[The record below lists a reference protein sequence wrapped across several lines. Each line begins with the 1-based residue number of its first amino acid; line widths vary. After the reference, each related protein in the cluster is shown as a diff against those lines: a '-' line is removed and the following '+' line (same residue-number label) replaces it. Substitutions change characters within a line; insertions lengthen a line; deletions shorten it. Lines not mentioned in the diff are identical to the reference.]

1 MTWIGLLFCLLISF
15 LFSGTEAGILSLNRL
30 RIRRLARRKDRA
42 AAQLQELI
50 EQPARLL
57 VTVLVV
63 TSLLNIAALVL
74 LAQKLVGWFGLM
86 GYPITLA
93 VALPL
98 FLFVVELL
106 PKSVFR
112 RLPYSALAS
121 VAILLDGVSR
131 ILMPVTWLGSWVAR
145 KLLRLKRPRQI
156 LVARED
162 LKYVTTEIERTG
174 ALSSIERQMIHNVV
188 DFRNVKVRDVMV
200 PLERAVTVQPST
212 TVEELRELTRKLSTD
227 NFPIVDAGRRA
238 LGLVNVF
245 DFIMDR
251 SPSGTAQDHLR
262 RIVIIQTG
270 EQAFAALR
278 RLRASPHNLA
288 AVVDPSGKMV
298 GVVSVEDLLNPL
310 VKVPQIS

>member
-1 MTWIGLLFCLLISF
+1 
-15 LFSGTEAGILSLNRL
+15 
-30 RIRRLARRKDRA
+30 
-42 AAQLQELI
+42 
-50 EQPARLL
+50 L

-63 TSLLNIAALVL
+63 TSLLNITALVL

-121 VAILLDGVSR
+121 VAILLDGVSG
-131 ILMPVTWLGSWVAR
+131 ILMPVTWLGGWVAR
-145 KLLRLKRPRQI
+145 KLLRLKRPRRI

-212 TVEELRELTRKLSTD
+212 TVEELRELTRKLLID
-227 NFPIVDAGRRA
+227 NFPIVDTGRRA

-251 SPSGTAQDHLR
+251 SPSGKAHDHLR
-262 RIVIIQTG
+262 RIAIIQTG

-310 VKVPQIS
+310 VKVGK

>member
-1 MTWIGLLFCLLISF
+1 MTWIALFFCLLISF

-63 TSLLNIAALVL
+63 TSLLNITALVL
-74 LAQKLVGWFGLM
+74 LAQTLVGWFGLM

-121 VAILLDGVSR
+121 LAILLDGASR
-131 ILMPVTWLGSWVAR
+131 VLIPITWLGSWVAR
-145 KLLRLKRPRQI
+145 KLLRFKRPRQV

-200 PLERAVTVQPST
+200 PLERAVTVQSST
-212 TVEELRELTRKLSTD
+212 TVEELRELTRKSLFD
-227 NFPIVDAGRRA
+227 NFPVVDAARRA

-245 DFIMDR
+245 DFIMDV
-251 SPSGTAQDHLR
+251 STSGRAQDHLR

-270 EQAFAALR
+270 EQAFNALR
-278 RLRASPHNLA
+278 RLRASPQNLA

-310 VKVPQIS
+310 VKVPQVA

>member
-1 MTWIGLLFCLLISF
+1 MTWIALLFCLLISF

-63 TSLLNIAALVL
+63 TSLLNITALVL

-112 RLPYSALAS
+112 RLPYPALAS

-131 ILMPVTWLGSWVAR
+131 ILMPVTWLGSWVA
-145 KLLRLKRPRQI
+145 
-156 LVARED
+156 
-162 LKYVTTEIERTG
+162 
-174 ALSSIERQMIHNVV
+174 
-188 DFRNVKVRDVMV
+188 
-200 PLERAVTVQPST
+200 
-212 TVEELRELTRKLSTD
+212 
-227 NFPIVDAGRRA
+227 
-238 LGLVNVF
+238 
-245 DFIMDR
+245 
-251 SPSGTAQDHLR
+251 
-262 RIVIIQTG
+262 
-270 EQAFAALR
+270 
-278 RLRASPHNLA
+278 
-288 AVVDPSGKMV
+288 
-298 GVVSVEDLLNPL
+298 
-310 VKVPQIS
+310 

>member
-1 MTWIGLLFCLLISF
+1 MTWLALFFCLLISF

-63 TSLLNIAALVL
+63 TSLLNITALVL
-74 LAQKLVGWFGLM
+74 LARTLVGWFGWA
-86 GYPITLA
+86 GYPATLV

-98 FLFVVELL
+98 FLLVVELL
-106 PKSVFR
+106 PKSIFR

-121 VAILLDGVSR
+121 LAILLDGVSR
-131 ILMPVTWLGSWVAR
+131 ILMPITWLGSWVAR
-145 KLLRLKRPRQI
+145 KVLRLKRPQQI

-188 DFRNVKVRDVMV
+188 DFRNVKVRDAMI
-200 PLERAVTVQPST
+200 PLDRVVTVQPST
-212 TVEELRELTRKLSTD
+212 TIEELRQLTRSLPFDYYPVLDSSWKV
-227 NFPIVDAGRRA
+227 I
-238 LGLVNVF
+238 GLVSVF
-245 DFIMDR
+245 DFIVDQ
-251 SPSGTAQDHLR
+251 SPTAKAQDYLR
-262 RIVIIQTG
+262 RILAIQTG

-278 RLRASPHNLA
+278 RLRASPQNLV
-288 AVVDPSGKMV
+288 AVVDPSGKTV

-310 VKVPQIS
+310 VKVVR

>member
-1 MTWIGLLFCLLISF
+1 MTWIALLFCLLISF

-112 RLPYSALAS
+112 RLPYPALAS

-131 ILMPVTWLGSWVAR
+131 ILMPVTWLGGWVAR

-188 DFRNVKVRDVMV
+188 DFRNVKVRDVVV

-245 DFIMDR
+245 DFIVDR
-251 SPSGTAQDHLR
+251 SPSGRAQDHLR

-278 RLRASPHNLA
+278 RLRALPHNLA

>member
-1 MTWIGLLFCLLISF
+1 MTWIALLFCLLISF

-63 TSLLNIAALVL
+63 TSLLNITALVL

-106 PKSVFR
+106 PKSVFL

-131 ILMPVTWLGSWVAR
+131 ILMPVTWLGGWVAR

-212 TVEELRELTRKLSTD
+212 TVEELRELTRKLLID
-227 NFPIVDAGRRA
+227 NFPIVDTGRRA

-251 SPSGTAQDHLR
+251 SPSGKAGDHLR
-262 RIVIIQTG
+262 RIAIIQTG

-278 RLRASPHNLA
+278 RLRALPHNLA

-310 VKVPQIS
+310 VKVGK